1 MFGLRTN
8 IQAGNGECQQRE
20 RVKDRCAG
28 SVRALHDPGD
38 ARPHQQ
44 CQDGA
49 RAGKD
54 QRIAQQAGDVP
65 ARIGFGE
72 ILEREGSRPEAGI
85 LGEGI
90 VDERRHG
97 HEYQPDGDRDAGDEH
112 QICYAETRL
121 NPARD
126 RRGAGLGLSTRRE
139 AHVGNPAIPVCP
151 GRSAA

>member
-1 MFGLRTN
+1 MFAGASVVPSSEASRAVPQPTFGPEHEDPRHRHE
-8 IQAGNGECQQRE
+8 QAGNGECQQRE
-20 RVKDRCAG
+20 RMKDRCAG

-38 ARPHQQ
+38 RRPHQQ

-72 ILEREGSRPEAGI
+72 ILERESSRSEAGI
-85 LGEGI
+85 LGEGV

-97 HEYQPDGDRDAGDEH
+97 HEYQPDGDRNAGDEH
-112 QICYAETRL
+112 QIC
-121 NPARD
+121 
-126 RRGAGLGLSTRRE
+126 
-139 AHVGNPAIPVCP
+139 
-151 GRSAA
+151 